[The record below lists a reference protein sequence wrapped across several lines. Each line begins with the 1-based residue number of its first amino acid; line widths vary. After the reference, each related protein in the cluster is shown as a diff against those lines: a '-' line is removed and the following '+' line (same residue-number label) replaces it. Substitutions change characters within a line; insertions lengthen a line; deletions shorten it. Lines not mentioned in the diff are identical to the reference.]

1 VSPRLPK
8 RAASEI
14 SRRFVT
20 AEQEVPVGDH
30 IVTLVKPRNP
40 DDLITEADYVRD
52 ERLPYWADLWP
63 SSIALAGHLVR
74 ERGNGR
80 TLLEL
85 GCGLGLVTAAAML
98 AGYDVLATDYYD
110 DALLFAAENARRA
123 VGRAP
128 AVRMVNWR
136 DLPDDLGSFQRIVAT
151 DVLYENEYGPLV
163 AEVVAMALAPRGHA
177 TIADPGRVAAPVF
190 ARRCAELGLEVDAR
204 QEIPFEDGSI
214 NQRIRLYQVRWRA
227 AVG

>member
-1 VSPRLPK
+1 
-8 RAASEI
+8 
-14 SRRFVT
+14 
-20 AEQEVPVGDH
+20 
-30 IVTLVKPRNP
+30 
-40 DDLITEADYVRD
+40 
-52 ERLPYWADLWP
+52 
-63 SSIALAGHLVR
+63 ALASHLVR

-85 GCGLGLVTAAAML
+85 GCGLGLVTVSAML

-136 DLPDDLGSFQRIVAT
+136 DLPDDLGTFERIVAA

-163 AEVVAMALAPRGHA
+163 AEV
-177 TIADPGRVAAPVF
+177 
-190 ARRCAELGLEVDAR
+190 
-204 QEIPFEDGSI
+204 
-214 NQRIRLYQVRWRA
+214 
-227 AVG
+227 